1 MKKSKRKLIFVAG
14 LFLSALFLFLAL
26 RGVNFGEVLKVLAR
40 TNYLFLVPAILS
52 LLIDF
57 TFRSLRW
64 KLLLEPVKKCRF
76 LNVMS
81 TLFIGFFA
89 NVALPLRAGEV
100 IRVIMI
106 GEKENISKSAALATM
121 VLERTMDL
129 FAVFVLFSLSLV
141 LFIPQQVP
149 FIINRLWQITGLVLI
164 LLIVILYGLMY
175 SRKFT
180 VRTIK
185 KILSRLPEKVSER
198 GGEILNSFILGLDI
212 LKKTGR
218 LFFALLLSVVSW
230 IANSAAFFFVAR
242 GMGIAEVSLPQ
253 SAFIMGVVSA
263 GISIP
268 AAPGFIGT
276 YQYFGSLAMR
286 ILGVSKSTALSFTV
300 LDHAL
305 RIAGISAG
313 GLFFLTREHISVA
326 QLEKKAETAD

>member
-1 MKKSKRKLIFVAG
+1 MKKSKHKLILISGIFLSG
-14 LFLSALFLFLAL
+14 LFLLLAL
-26 RGVNFGEVLKVLAR
+26 QGVNFGEVLKVLAR
-40 TNYLFLVPAILS
+40 TNYLFLIPALLS
-52 LLIDF
+52 LMVDF

-76 LNVMS
+76 INVMS

-89 NVALPLRAGEV
+89 NAALPLRAGEV

-121 VLERTMDL
+121 VVERTMDL
-129 FAVFVLFSLSLV
+129 FAVFVLFSLSL
-141 LFIPQQVP
+141 LFFPPQQVP
-149 FIINRLWQITGLVLI
+149 SVIDRLWQITGLVLI

-175 SRKFT
+175 FRNFT
-180 VRTIK
+180 VRALK
-185 KILSRLPEKVSER
+185 KILRRLPEKISEK
-198 GGEILNSFILGLDI
+198 GGKVLNSFILGLDI

-218 LFFALLLSVVSW
+218 LSIALLLSVASW
-230 IANSAAFFFVAR
+230 SANSAAFFFVAQ
-242 GMGIAEVSLPQ
+242 GMGIFEVSLPQ
-253 SAFIMGVVSA
+253 SAFVMGVVAA

-276 YQYFGSLAMR
+276 YQYFGSLAMTL
-286 ILGVSKSTALSFTV
+286 LGVAKSTALSFTV

-313 GLFFLTREHISVA
+313 GLFFLAREHVSVA
-326 QLEKKAETAD
+326 QLEKKAEKAD